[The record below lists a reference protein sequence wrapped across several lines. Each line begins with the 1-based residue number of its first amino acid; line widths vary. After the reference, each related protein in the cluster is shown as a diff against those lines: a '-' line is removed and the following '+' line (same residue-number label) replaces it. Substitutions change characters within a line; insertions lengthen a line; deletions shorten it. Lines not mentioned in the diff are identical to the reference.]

1 MSWRNG
7 SPTIWRLLASSITA
21 IGLMLIPLMPTL
33 AHAAS
38 AHGHKSDNA
47 GHFKVAKPDG
57 ALTAS
62 WWQEFVAIAGPDSF
76 DRCDVGTRKIVF
88 LAGTTGGTDT
98 RTCTTD
104 KAKTFLVPLINVEC
118 SEAEGNGTTFPELR
132 ACAKDFGD
140 DFTDLTLVVD
150 GKAVSNL
157 NSLRVQA
164 KSTFTP
170 VPGNIFGIR
179 AATNSKFAAD
189 GYWALIKLTPGK
201 HTLTFGGSYPPGGFT
216 TLVTYD
222 LFVKK

>member
-62 WWQEFVAIAGPDSF
+62 WWQKFVAIAGPDSF

-88 LAGTTGGTDT
+88 WLEQPAGPIPGPAPPT
-98 RTCTTD
+98 R
-104 KAKTFLVPLINVEC
+104 P
-118 SEAEGNGTTFPELR
+118 
-132 ACAKDFGD
+132 
-140 DFTDLTLVVD
+140 
-150 GKAVSNL
+150 
-157 NSLRVQA
+157 
-164 KSTFTP
+164 
-170 VPGNIFGIR
+170 
-179 AATNSKFAAD
+179 
-189 GYWALIKLTPGK
+189 KL
-201 HTLTFGGSYPPGGFT
+201 SWCR
-216 TLVTYD
+216 
-222 LFVKK
+222 